1 MTHGLD
7 TSFLVAVEVDSHGEH
22 AVCRARFQRL
32 LKAGDTFSLAPQ
44 ILAEFIH
51 VVTDPRRFASPLT
64 PEQAVGRSEIWWN
77 AAEVVHVFPTA
88 ESTLLFLGWLEEFRL
103 GRKRLLDT
111 MLASTLQASGVT
123 SILTLNRDDFA
134 VFGGFTF
141 PK

>member
-7 TSFLVAVEVDSHGEH
+7 TSFLVAVEVSSHEEH
-22 AVCRARFQRL
+22 AGCRARFQKL
-32 LKAGDTFSLAPQ
+32 LKAEDTFSLAPQ

-64 PEQAVGRSEIWWN
+64 LEQAIERAEIWWN

-88 ESTLLFLGWLEEFRL
+88 ESTLLFLGWLEEHKL

-111 MLASTLQASGVT
+111 MLASTLQANGVT
-123 SILTLNRDDFA
+123 SVLTLNRSDFTL
-134 VFGGFTF
+134 FGNFTF

>member
-7 TSFLVAVEVDSHGEH
+7 TSFLVAVEVSSHKEH
-22 AVCRARFQRL
+22 ASARSRFHKI
-32 LKAGDTFSLAPQ
+32 LKAGHTFSLAPQ

-51 VVTDPRRFASPLT
+51 IVTDARRFSSPLNL
-64 PEQAVGRSEIWWN
+64 EQAVERAGVWWN

-88 ESTLLFLGWLEEFRL
+88 ESTLLFLGCLEEHRL

-111 MLASTLQASGVT
+111 MLASTLLAAGVT

-134 VFGGFTF
+134 VFGGFSF
-141 PK
+141 PR

>member
-7 TSFLVAVEVDSHGEH
+7 TSFLVAVEVGSHEEH
-22 AVCRARFQRL
+22 TACRARFQKL
-32 LKAGDTFSLAPQ
+32 LKAGDTFSLVPQ

-51 VVTDPRRFASPLT
+51 VVTDPRRFSSPLT
-64 PEQAVGRSEIWWN
+64 QEQAIERSEIWWN

-88 ESTLLFLGWLEEFRL
+88 DSTLLFLGWLEEFRL

-134 VFGGFTF
+134 VFGSFTF

>member
-7 TSFLVAVEVDSHGEH
+7 TSFLVAVEVGSHEEH
-22 AVCRARFQRL
+22 TACRARFQKL
-32 LKAGDTFSLAPQ
+32 LKAGDTFSLVPQ

-51 VVTDPRRFASPLT
+51 VVTDPRRFSSPLT
-64 PEQAVGRSEIWWN
+64 QEQAIERSEIWWN

-88 ESTLLFLGWLEEFRL
+88 DSTLLFLGWLEEFRL

>member
-7 TSFLVAVEVDSHGEH
+7 TSFLVAVEVASHDEH
-22 AVCRARFQRL
+22 AACWARFQKL

-51 VVTDPRRFASPLT
+51 VVTDPKRFSDPLT
-64 PEQAVGRSEIWWN
+64 LAQAIERAEIWWN
-77 AAEVVHVFPTA
+77 AAEIIQVFPTA
-88 ESTLLFLGWLEEFRL
+88 ESTLLFLGWLEEHKL

-111 MLASTLQASGVT
+111 MLASTLQAGGIT
-123 SILTLNRDDFA
+123 SMLTLNREDFA
-134 VFGGFTF
+134 VFGSFTF

>member
-7 TSFLVAVEVDSHGEH
+7 TSFLVAVEVSSHEEH
-22 AVCRARFQRL
+22 THCRARFQRL
-32 LKAGDTFSLAPQ
+32 LKAEDTFSLAPQ

-51 VVTDPRRFASPLT
+51 IVTDPRRFSSPLT
-64 PEQAVGRSEIWWN
+64 LEQAIERAEIWWN

-88 ESTLLFLGWLEEFRL
+88 ESTLLFLGWLEEHKL

-111 MLASTLQASGVT
+111 MLASTLQTGGVT
-123 SILTLNRDDFA
+123 SLLTLNRDDFT
-134 VFGGFTF
+134 VFGGFRF

>member
-7 TSFLVAVEVDSHGEH
+7 TSFLVAVEVASHEEH
-22 AVCRARFQRL
+22 AACRARFQKL
-32 LKAGDTFSLAPQ
+32 LKAEDTFSLVPQ

-51 VVTDPRRFASPLT
+51 VVTDPRRFSVPLT
-64 PEQAVGRSEIWWN
+64 MEQAIERAETWWN
-77 AAEVVHVFPTA
+77 AAEVIHVFPTA
-88 ESTLLFLGWLEEFRL
+88 ESTLLFLGWLEEFKL

-111 MLASTLQASGVT
+111 MLASTLQAGGVT